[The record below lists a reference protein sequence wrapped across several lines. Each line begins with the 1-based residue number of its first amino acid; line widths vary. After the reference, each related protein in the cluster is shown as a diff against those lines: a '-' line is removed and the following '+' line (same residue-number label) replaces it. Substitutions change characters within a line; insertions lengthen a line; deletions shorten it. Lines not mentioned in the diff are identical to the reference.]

1 MQPPPTMGRS
11 KTSLPVLGAGLA
23 TTALALLGVWAANQS
38 SDDFNIM
45 GWYAYYIF
53 PLGALLVGLVA
64 GCGYGVA
71 SWLTGVRI
79 SRNLLL
85 AVLFLQVAAYFVA
98 QYIEFRHIMAA
109 YGSEDVGFFEYFDAT
124 TRSFYLKSKGS
135 SPGDALGG
143 WGYVFRLLE
152 IAGFAFGGMI
162 APLILRA
169 KPYCEN
175 CQIYMRTKNL
185 GLLPAGVKPQ
195 KIKKKDAEGQARFQ
209 EEHDAAWEQGMMSLE
224 ELRRAGT
231 DGKTSKFNE
240 ILEAHQLNQK
250 EIGKLTN
257 RISVSLS
264 SCPSCHAGQLN
275 ASQLSGQGDKIVRE
289 DLGSTE
295 VNPGLAREVR
305 Q

>member
-1 MQPPPTMGRS
+1 MQTPPTLGKS

-23 TTALALLGVWAANQS
+23 TTALALLGVWAS
-38 SDDFNIM
+38 GDDFNIM
-45 GWYAYYIF
+45 GWYGYYII
-53 PLGALLVGLVA
+53 PAGALLVGLAA
-64 GCGYGVA
+64 GSGYGIA

-85 AVLFLQVAAYFVA
+85 AVLLLQVAAYLTA
-98 QYIEFRHIMAA
+98 QYIQFRHMVAT
-109 YGSEDVGFFEYFDAT
+109 YGGENMGFFEYFDLA
-124 TRSFYLKSKGS
+124 TRSFAFKSKDG

-169 KPYCEN
+169 KPYCET
-175 CQIYMRTKNL
+175 CQIYMRTNNM
-185 GLLPAGVKPQ
+185 GLLPAGITPQ
-195 KIKKKDAEGQARFQ
+195 KIKKKDAEGQARFKQ
-209 EEHDAAWEQGMMSLE
+209 EHEAAWEKGMMNLE
-224 ELRRAGT
+224 ELRRAAT
-231 DGKTSKFNE
+231 EGKTSRFNE
-240 ILEAHQLNQK
+240 ILETYRSNQK
-250 EIGKLTN
+250 EIAKLTT

-264 SCPSCHAGQLN
+264 SCPSCHTGMLN
-275 ASQLSGQGDKIVRE
+275 ATQLSGHGDKIVRE
-289 DLGSTE
+289 DLGSSE

>member
-1 MQPPPTMGRS
+1 MGKS
-11 KTSLPVLGAGLA
+11 KTSLPVLGVGLA
-23 TTALALLGVWAANQS
+23 TTALALLGVWAASQA
-38 SDDFNIM
+38 SDEFYLM
-45 GWYAYYIF
+45 GWYVYYIF
-53 PLGALLVGLVA
+53 PVGALLVGLVA
-64 GCGYGVA
+64 GSGYGVA

-85 AVLFLQVAAYFVA
+85 AVLLLQVTSYFVA
-98 QYIEFRHIMAA
+98 QYIEYRHLVA
-109 YGSEDVGFFEYFDAT
+109 EDVFPEVGFFSYFDARA
-124 TRSFYLKSKGS
+124 RSFAFKS
-135 SPGDALGG
+135 GDPMGG

-175 CQIYMRTKNL
+175 CQIYMRTKDL

-195 KIKKKDAEGQARFQ
+195 KIKKKDTEGQARFQ

-224 ELRRAGT
+224 DLRRAGT
-231 DGKTSKFNE
+231 EGKTSKFNE

-250 EIGKLTN
+250 EIGKLTT

-275 ASQLSGQGDKIVRE
+275 AAQLSGQGDNIVRE

>member
-1 MQPPPTMGRS
+1 MQAPPTMGKS
-11 KTSLPVLGAGLA
+11 KTSLPVLGTGLA
-23 TTALALLGVWAANQS
+23 TTALALLGVWAANHA
-38 SDDFNIM
+38 SDNFNIM
-45 GWYAYYIF
+45 GWYGYYVI
-53 PLGALLVGLVA
+53 PAGALLVGLLA
-64 GCGYGVA
+64 GSGYGVA

-85 AVLFLQVAAYFVA
+85 AVLFLQVMAYFVA
-98 QYIEFRHIMAA
+98 QYIEFRHLMAT
-109 YGSEDVGFFEYFDAT
+109 YGGEDVGFFEYFDLT
-124 TRSFYLKSKGS
+124 TRSFAFKSRDG
-135 SPGDALGG
+135 SPGGALGG

-169 KPYCEN
+169 KPYCES
-175 CQIYMRTKNL
+175 CQIYMRTNNL
-185 GLLPAGVKPQ
+185 GLLPAGINPQ
-195 KIKKKDAEGQARFQ
+195 KIKKKDTEGQARFQ
-209 EEHDAAWEQGMMSLE
+209 QEHEAAWEKGMAELE
-224 ELRRAGT
+224 ELRSAAT
-231 DGKTSKFNE
+231 EGKTSKFNE

-250 EIGKLTN
+250 EIGKLTT

-275 ASQLSGQGDKIVRE
+275 AAQLSGQGDKIVRE
-289 DLGSTE
+289 NLGATE

>member
-1 MQPPPTMGRS
+1 MEGPPMLGKS
-11 KTSLPVLGAGLA
+11 KTSLPVLGAGLV

-45 GWYAYYIF
+45 GWYGYYVI
-53 PLGALLVGLVA
+53 PAGALLVGLVA
-64 GCGYGVA
+64 GSGYGIS

-85 AVLFLQVAAYFVA
+85 AVLLLQVTGYFVA
-98 QYIEFRHIMAA
+98 QYIEFRHLVSA
-109 YGSEDVGFFEYFDAT
+109 YGGGDVGFFEFFDLT
-124 TRSFYLKSKGS
+124 TRSFAFKGRDG

-169 KPYCEN
+169 KPYCET
-175 CQIYMRTKNL
+175 CQVYMRTTNL
-185 GLLPAGVKPQ
+185 GLLPAGITPQ
-195 KIKKKDAEGQARFQ
+195 KIKKKDAEGRARFKQ
-209 EEHDAAWEQGMMSLE
+209 DHEAAWEKGMLSLE
-224 ELRRAGT
+224 ELRRAAT
-231 DGKTSKFNE
+231 EGKTSRFNE

-250 EIGKLTN
+250 EIGKLTT

-264 SCPSCHAGQLN
+264 ACPSCHAGLLTAVQLN
-275 ASQLSGQGDKIVRE
+275 GQGDKIVRE
-289 DLGSTE
+289 NLGSSE